1 MEWGLRE
8 AGPNPCRAVRK
19 YRARPRERFL
29 TDAEYCRLGRA
40 LDLLEARGKVSRH
53 AAAAIWLLALTGCR
67 RNEVLE
73 LRWDDLDRTAGK
85 LRLPDTKTG
94 VNFLPMPVESLQC
107 HTAPN

>member
-19 YRARPRERFL
+19 YRTRPRERYL

-40 LDLLEARGKVSRH
+40 LDVLEARGKVSRH
-53 AAAAIWLLALTGCR
+53 AAAAIRLFVLTGCR

-73 LRWDDLDRTAGK
+73 LRWNELDRTAG
-85 LRLPDTKTG
+85 RVPRSG
-94 VNFLPMPVESLQC
+94 CE
-107 HTAPN
+107 